1 MRIGAWGCRT
11 FFILA
16 CPSVHCLVDEVV
28 PVKVLQNIEIRP
40 HLLDRAVILDDVPV
54 DMLHTLTEDVSPVA
68 VVLRRLELDVVA
80 EPTSATFR
88 ESSLKMLLFNVIYP
102 GPEIISMEGHIAS
115 TQPYEFAEQHQRPL
129 VHILVD
135 RHRRLKVADRVCY
148 G

>member
-1 MRIGAWGCRT
+1 MRIGAWSCRA
-11 FFILA
+11 FFVLA
-16 CPSVHCLVDEVV
+16 CPSVHGIVDEIVPAKVV
-28 PVKVLQNIEIRP
+28 QDVEIRP
-40 HLLDRAVILDDVPV
+40 HVVDGAVTIDDVPADV
-54 DMLHTLTEDVSPVA
+54 FHTPTEVVSPVA
-68 VVLRRLELDVVA
+68 IGPELDVVA